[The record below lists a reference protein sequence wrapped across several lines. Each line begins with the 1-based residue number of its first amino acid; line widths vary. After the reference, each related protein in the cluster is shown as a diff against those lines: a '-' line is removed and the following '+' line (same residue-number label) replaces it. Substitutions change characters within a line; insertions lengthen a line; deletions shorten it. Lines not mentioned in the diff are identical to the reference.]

1 MPVVSTTA
9 IDHPQIE
16 TVNLVIKNRPIGSA
30 VCTSLYRQPH
40 PRLLVLLSLLAFV
53 GVVYAATFTPFALAR
68 MAAIPTPT
76 PPPPP
81 RALPPLQMVM
91 LTDWHI
97 DPNYRTRCPNGSRFG
112 QYECD
117 PPHDLLVAS
126 LEAAAAAVPD
136 ADVVIVLGDFVA
148 HGSPSGAF
156 TRDVFNAT
164 SRAITAAFPSNPY
177 ACTAPLGNN
186 DIYLPTSLMASLMTS
201 LIRYAC
207 TAPLGNNDVYPNYI
221 VDANPNLAYYAP

>member
-1 MPVVSTTA
+1 MPVASTTA

-16 TVNLVIKNRPIGSA
+16 TVNFVIKNRPIDSA
-30 VCTSLYRQPH
+30 ICTSLNRQPH
-40 PRLLVLLSLLAFV
+40 PRLLVSLSLLAFV

-68 MAAIPTPT
+68 MAAIPLALGTGPVSPTPT
-76 PPPPP
+76 PPPP

-97 DPNYRTRCPNGSRFG
+97 DPNYRTRCPNGSLFG
-112 QYECD
+112 QYGCD

-186 DIYLPTSLMASLMTS
+186 D
-201 LIRYAC
+201 
-207 TAPLGNNDVYPNYI
+207 VYPNYI

>member
-1 MPVVSTTA
+1 MPLASTTEPEP
-9 IDHPQIE
+9 IIHKFGYPQIE
-16 TVNLVIKNRPIGSA
+16 TVNLVIKNRPICSA

-40 PRLLVLLSLLAFV
+40 PRLLVSLSLLAFV
-53 GVVYAATFTPFALAR
+53 GVVYAATFTPFALTR
-68 MAAIPTPT
+68 MAAKPLALGSGPVSPTPT

-81 RALPPLQMVM
+81 ALPPLQMVM

-97 DPNYRTRCPNGSRFG
+97 DPNYRTRCPNGNLFG
-112 QYECD
+112 QYGCD

-186 DIYLPTSLMASLMTS
+186 D
-201 LIRYAC
+201 
-207 TAPLGNNDVYPNYI
+207 VYPNYI
-221 VDANPNLAYYAP
+221 VNANPNLTYYAP